1 VPAKR
6 FERLIGLPAICE
18 ARFRLRLLL
27 LQRGETGLQG
37 VGVGAIL
44 DGARD
49 GGELRSISANVRLAA
64 RVSRL
69 AEVARLR
76 ISALNAPMGH

>member
-1 VPAKR
+1 MESQHRRTLGGAKR
-6 FERLIGLPAICE
+6 VSVCAFSCSSAVRGA
-18 ARFRLRLLL
+18 FR
-27 LQRGETGLQG
+27 
-37 VGVGAIL
+37 GVGAIL

-49 GGELRSISANVRLAA
+49 GGELRSISASVRLAA

-76 ISALNAPMGH
+76 ISALNASIGH

>member
-1 VPAKR
+1 MPAKR
-6 FERLIGLPAICE
+6 FERLIGLLAICE

-37 VGVGAIL
+37 VDVGAIQ
-44 DGARD
+44 DGAHD
-49 GGELRSISANVRLAA
+49 GGELRSISASVRLAA

-76 ISALNAPMGH
+76 ISALNASMGH

>member
-1 VPAKR
+1 M
-6 FERLIGLPAICE
+6 
-18 ARFRLRLLL
+18 
-27 LQRGETGLQG
+27 GLQG
-37 VGVGAIL
+37 VGVGAVL

-49 GGELRSISANVRLAA
+49 GGELRSISASVRLAA

-76 ISALNAPMGH
+76 ISALNASMDH